1 MKIRLLIAGLVAA
14 GGLAAPSGA
23 SADTFTL
30 GDGGNSLVRFGNG
43 SPGSPAVVAGFSG
56 AATSLDGI
64 DFRPDTG
71 QLYGYQSR
79 SNTFYTVDTSTGA
92 LTAVSG
98 AGLAP
103 TNTFVLGV
111 DFNPTIDRLRTV
123 TESGQNI
130 VFNPNTG
137 MTTVPAPIDLA
148 YAPGD
153 VNAGLVPSVVENAY
167 TNSFNGATTTTQY
180 AIDYRLHTL
189 STLANN
195 TGVLNTVGTITLD
208 GVELN
213 FNEYVGFD
221 IAMVGGVNV
230 AYAVLSVDGTSGLYT
245 IDLATG
251 AATSLGSFDSSL
263 TSSNPLYSLAVAPV
277 PEPATLAML
286 GTGLAAVA
294 FAARRRS

>member
-1 MKIRLLIAGLVAA
+1 MSVRNLIAGLVAVGA
-14 GGLAAPSGA
+14 LAAASNA
-23 SADTFTL
+23 SADTYTL
-30 GDGGNSLVRFGNG
+30 GDGGNSLVRFANG
-43 SPGSPAVVAGFSG
+43 SPGSASVVAGFSG
-56 AATSLDGI
+56 AATALDAI

-71 QLYGYQSR
+71 ELYGYQSN
-79 SNTFYTVDTSTGA
+79 SNTYYTVNTSTGA

-98 AGLAP
+98 AVAP
-103 TNTFVLGV
+103 TNTFVLGI

-137 MTTVPAPIDLA
+137 TTTVATGLA
-148 YAPGD
+148 YAAGD
-153 VNAGLVPSVVENAY
+153 VNAGLVPSIVENAY
-167 TNSFNGATTTTQY
+167 TNSFKGATTTTQY

-189 STLANN
+189 TTLANN
-195 TGVLNTVGTITLD
+195 AGTLATIGTITLD

-213 FNEYVGFD
+213 FDEYVGFD
-221 IAMVGGVNV
+221 IATFGGVNV
-230 AYAVLSVDGTSGLYT
+230 GYAVLNVDGISGLYT
-245 IDLATG
+245 IDLASG
-251 AATSLGSFDSSL
+251 AATSLGAFDSSL
-263 TSSNPLYSLAVAPV
+263 SSIPLYSLAVAPV